1 MCVRF
6 DTALIVL
13 LLKDD
18 MSTTETPTGTLDELP
33 ESIENTLK
41 TLDIK
46 INHVRFAVKSDV
58 VSAGTFGDEWFV
70 LTDAAIFTVT
80 GEGEV
85 IHYIPYQSI
94 FGIRAE
100 MVVDAGL
107 LVLETQEGTVDL
119 IRYSNGCAAKFGF
132 VARFMGDEIAF
143 RDGERDEEPIWDY
156 RVEDHSCKTCGLLLA
171 DEYSPCP
178 SCTKKHRV
186 MLRIVSYMQPYKG
199 RAILF
204 TFIVIVGTLIVL
216 IPPYFSRILV
226 DDILLLNIDNIQ
238 TTEGDITWLGNIFR
252 SIQPVTIA
260 LSIAVGALLTTHII
274 STLLMILHS
283 RLTAWLTLRIAAN
296 IREHVYE
303 HLHNLSIRFFDK
315 RTTGTVIS
323 HITEDSERLQD
334 FMLEGLSFLARDVFQ
349 VFGIGVILFLM
360 NWQLAFFVLIPIP
373 LIVVGGGWFWR
384 KVRSLWHRAWRRR
397 SKLFD
402 VVNDSVSGIRVVRA
416 FGQQISEVSRF
427 GEANID
433 ARDFETKAEMVW
445 ATYYPPLMFAINL
458 GSLIVWYVGGFN
470 VLGGSMTFGTLI
482 MFNTYLAI
490 FYGPLRYISPL
501 INWASR
507 SMTAAERLFEVIDSQ
522 PEQYD
527 DGNLIAMPNIIGEV
541 KFHNMTFG
549 YDTHK
554 PVLKDINLHVK
565 PGEMIGLVGHSG
577 AGKSTLI
584 NLICRFY
591 TPDSGRLEIDGEDIK
606 QINLKDLRR
615 QIGVVLQEPYL
626 FSGTIAENIA
636 YANPNAT
643 MEDIITAAKAA
654 NAHEFIIKFPDG
666 YDAEV
671 GERGGSLSGGERQ
684 RISIARAILH
694 NPRILILDEA
704 TSSVDV
710 ETEKKIQQAIDR
722 LVQNRTTFAIAHR
735 LSTLRN
741 ADKLF
746 VIEKG
751 RGVECGSHE
760 ELMEKKGIY
769 YKLVETQREAANV
782 RAETQIV
789 ER

>member
-1 MCVRF
+1 MP
-6 DTALIVL
+6 TA
-13 LLKDD
+13 D
-18 MSTTETPTGTLDELP
+18 TPTGTLDELP
-33 ESIENTLK
+33 KSIEETLK
-41 TLDIK
+41 TLDIQFNE
-46 INHVRFAVKSDV
+46 IRFSVKSDV
-58 VSAGTFGDEWFV
+58 ISTGTFGEEWFV

-85 IHYIPYQSI
+85 IHYIPYQTV

-132 VARFMGDEIAF
+132 VARFLGDEIAF
-143 RDGERDEEPIWDY
+143 RDGERDEAPIWDY
-156 RVEDHSCKTCGLLLA
+156 KIEDHSCKSCGLPLA
-171 DEYSPCP
+171 DEYAPCP
-178 SCTKKHRV
+178 ACTKKHRV
-186 MLRIVSYMQPYKG
+186 MLRIMSYMRPYKG

-204 TFIVIVGTLIVL
+204 ILIVIVGTLITL

-226 DDILLLNIDNIQ
+226 DDILLLNDANI
-238 TTEGDITWLGNIFR
+238 TTTDGETTWLGNIFR
-252 SIQPVTIA
+252 TIQPVTIA
-260 LSIAVGALLTTHII
+260 LSIAVGALLTSHIL

-303 HLHNLSIRFFDK
+303 HLHDLSIRFFDK

-334 FMLEGLSFLARDVFQ
+334 FMLEGLSFLGRDLFQ
-349 VFGIGVILFLM
+349 LFGIGVMLFLM

-373 LIVVGGGWFWR
+373 LIIVGGGWFWR

-416 FGQQISEVSRF
+416 FGQQNSEVSRF

-433 ARDFETKAEMVW
+433 TRDFETKAEMVW
-445 ATYYPPLMFAINL
+445 ATYYPPLMFAVNL
-458 GSLIVWYVGGFN
+458 GSLIVWFVGGFN
-470 VLGGSMTFGTLI
+470 VLGGSMTLGTLI
-482 MFNTYLAI
+482 MFNAYLVM

-522 PEQYD
+522 PEQHD
-527 DGNLIAMPNIIGEV
+527 DGNLIALPNIIGEV

-549 YDTHK
+549 YDSHK

-654 NAHEFIIKFPDG
+654 NAHDFIVRFPDG

-741 ADKLF
+741 ADRLF

-751 RGVECGSHE
+751 KGVECGSHE

-782 RAETQIV
+782 RAEAQIV

>member
-1 MCVRF
+1 
-6 DTALIVL
+6 
-13 LLKDD
+13 
-18 MSTTETPTGTLDELP
+18 MSTADTPTGTLDELP
-33 ESIENTLK
+33 ESIEQTLK
-41 TLDIK
+41 TLDIHFEK
-46 INHVRFAVKSDV
+46 IRFAVRSDV
-58 VSAGTFGDEWFV
+58 SHTGTFGEEWFV

-85 IHYIPYQSI
+85 LHYIPYESVL
-94 FGIRAE
+94 GIRAE
-100 MVVDAGL
+100 SVVDAGL
-107 LVLETQEGTVDL
+107 VVLETHEGTIDL
-119 IRYSNGCAAKFGF
+119 IRYSNSCAAKFGF
-132 VARFMGDEIAF
+132 VARFIGDEIEF
-143 RDGERDEEPIWDY
+143 RDGKRDEAPVWDY
-156 RVEDHSCKTCGLLLA
+156 KVEEHSCKTCGLLLA
-171 DEYSPCP
+171 DEFTPCP
-178 SCTKKHRV
+178 ACTKKHRV
-186 MLRIVSYMQPYKG
+186 MLRILSYLHPYRGK
-199 RAILF
+199 ALLF
-204 TFIVIVGTLIVL
+204 VLFVIIGTLIVL
-216 IPPYFSRILV
+216 FPPYFSRVLI
-226 DDILLLNIDNIQ
+226 DDILLLDDAAAPTPDGN
-238 TTEGDITWLGNIFR
+238 ITWLGNIFR
-252 SIQPVTIA
+252 SLQPA
-260 LSIAVGALLTTHII
+260 AFAMSIAISGLLVTYLIRVLFTV
-274 STLLMILHS
+274 LHS
-283 RLTAWLTLRIAAN
+283 RLSAWLTFRIAAN
-296 IREHVYE
+296 IRAHVYE
-303 HLHNLSIRFFDK
+303 QLHNLSIRFFDK

-334 FMLEGLSFLARDVFQ
+334 FLLEGLSFLSVQLFLF
-349 VFGIGVILFLM
+349 FGIGSMLFLM
-360 NWQLAFFVLIPIP
+360 NWKLACFILIPIP
-373 LIVVGGGWFWR
+373 IIILGAGWFWR

-416 FGQQISEVSRF
+416 FGQQTSEVSRF
-427 GEANID
+427 GGANID
-433 ARDFETKAEMVW
+433 ARDHETEAELIW
-445 ATYYPPLMFAINL
+445 ATYYPPLMFAVQF
-458 GSLIVWYVGGFN
+458 GSLIIWYVGGLD
-470 VLGGSMTFGTLI
+470 VLAGTMTLGTLMAFHAYLT
-482 MFNTYLAI
+482 MFYE
-490 FYGPLRYISPL
+490 PLRYVSPL

-522 PEQYD
+522 PEQTD
-527 DGNLIAMPNIIGEV
+527 DGNLKDMPNILGEV
-541 KFHNMTFG
+541 KFRNMTFG
-549 YDTHK
+549 YDSHK

-591 TPDSGRLEIDGEDIK
+591 TPDGGKLEIDGEDIK
-606 QINLKDLRR
+606 QINLRDLRR

-626 FSGTIAENIA
+626 FSGTIGENIA
-636 YANPNAT
+636 YANPDAS
-643 MEDIITAAKAA
+643 MEDIITAARAA
-654 NAHEFIIKFPDG
+654 NAHEFIVKFPDG
-666 YDAEV
+666 YDTEV

-741 ADKLF
+741 ADRLF

-751 RGVECGSHE
+751 KGVECGSHA

-782 RAETQIV
+782 RAEAQIL

>member
-1 MCVRF
+1 MA
-6 DTALIVL
+6 TSEI
-13 LLKDD
+13 
-18 MSTTETPTGTLDELP
+18 PTGTLDPISDLVE
-33 ESIENTLK
+33 ETLK
-41 TLDIK
+41 KLDIRPEQ
-46 INHVRFAVKSDV
+46 IRFAVQSDV
-58 VSAGTFGDEWFV
+58 SSTGSYGEEWFV

-80 GEGEV
+80 GTGEV
-85 IHYIPYQSI
+85 LHYIPYEKVL
-94 FGIRAE
+94 GIRAE
-100 MVVDAGL
+100 VVVDAGL
-107 LVLETQEGTVDL
+107 LVLETADGTVDL
-119 IRYSNGCAAKFGF
+119 IRYSNGYAPKFGF
-132 VARFMGDEIAF
+132 VARFIGDEIEF
-143 RDGERDEEPIWDY
+143 RNGKRDEAPIWDY
-156 RVEDHSCKTCGLLLA
+156 KPEEQSCKNCGLPLA
-171 DEYSPCP
+171 DEFTPCP
-178 SCTKKHRV
+178 ACTKKHKV
-186 MLRIVSYMQPYKG
+186 MLRILSYIKPYRG

-204 TFIVIVGTLIVL
+204 TIFIIIGTLISLV
-216 IPPYFSRILV
+216 PPYFSRILI
-226 DDILLLNIDNIQ
+226 DDILRLNELANAAPEASETQ
-238 TTEGDITWLGNIFR
+238 LGAFFR
-252 SIQPVTIA
+252 TIQPIALA
-260 LSIAVGALLTTHII
+260 LSIAVGMLLSMHVIRE
-274 STLLMILHS
+274 ILTIFQQ
-283 RLTAWLTLRIAAN
+283 RLAAWLTLRIAAN
-296 IREHVYE
+296 IRAHVYQ

-334 FMLEGLSFLARDVFQ
+334 FMLEGLSFLGVQIFLF
-349 VFGIGVILFLM
+349 FGIGSMLFLM
-360 NWQLAFFVLIPIP
+360 NWKLACFILIPIP
-373 LIVVGGGWFWR
+373 IIVFGAGWFWK

-416 FGQQISEVSRF
+416 FGQQRNEVNRF
-427 GEANID
+427 DTANVD
-433 ARDFETKAEMVW
+433 ARDYETHAELIW
-445 ATYYPPLMFAINL
+445 ATYYPPLMFAVQL
-458 GSLIVWYVGGFN
+458 GSLIVWYVGGLD
-470 VLGGSMTFGTLI
+470 VLTGAMSLGTL
-482 MFNTYLAI
+482 MSFHGYLAM
-490 FYGPLRYISPL
+490 FYQPLRYISPL

-522 PEQYD
+522 PEQMD
-527 DGNLIAMPNIIGEV
+527 DGNLKTMPNITGEV

-549 YDTHK
+549 YDSHK
-554 PVLKDINLHVK
+554 PVLRDINLHVK

-606 QINLKDLRR
+606 QIDLKDLRR

-636 YANPNAT
+636 YAHPDAT

-654 NAHEFIIKFPDG
+654 NAHEFIVKFPDG

-671 GERGGSLSGGERQ
+671 GERGGRLSGGERQ

-741 ADKLF
+741 ADRLF

-751 RGVECGSHE
+751 KGVECGSHE

-769 YKLVETQREAANV
+769 YKLVETQREAANI
-782 RAETQIV
+782 RAESQAV

>member
-1 MCVRF
+1 MA
-6 DTALIVL
+6 TA
-13 LLKDD
+13 
-18 MSTTETPTGTLDELP
+18 ETPTGTLDTLP
-33 ESIENTLK
+33 DSLEK
-41 TLDIK
+41 TLQRLNVPTEQI
-46 INHVRFAVKSDV
+46 RFAVQSDIN
-58 VSAGTFGDEWFV
+58 SSGSYGEEWFV

-80 GEGEV
+80 DEGEV
-85 IHYIPYQSI
+85 LHYIPYTSVL
-94 FGIRAE
+94 GIRAE
-100 MVVDAGL
+100 VVVDAGL

-132 VARFMGDEIAF
+132 VARFIGDEIEF
-143 RDGERDEEPIWDY
+143 RDGKRDEAPIWDY
-156 RVEDHSCKTCGLLLA
+156 KPEEHSCKSCGLLLP
-171 DEYSPCP
+171 EEFSPCP
-178 SCTKKHRV
+178 ACTKKHKV
-186 MLRIVSYMQPYKG
+186 MLRILSYIQPYRG

-204 TFIVIVGTLIVL
+204 IALIIVGTLISLV
-216 IPPYFSRILV
+216 PQYFNRILI
-226 DDILLLNIDNIQ
+226 DDILQLNNLIAPPADTQ
-238 TTEGDITWLGNIFR
+238 LTWLSELFR
-252 SIQPVTIA
+252 RIQPTTVA
-260 LSIAVGALLTTHII
+260 LSVAVG
-274 STLLMILHS
+274 TLLAALVISSIFSIFHG
-283 RLTAWLTLRIAAN
+283 RLAAWLTFRISAN
-296 IREHVYE
+296 IRSHVYQ

-334 FMLEGLSFLARDVFQ
+334 FMLEGLSFLAVQVFLF
-349 VFGIGVILFLM
+349 FGIGSVLFWI
-360 NWQLAFFVLIPIP
+360 NWRLACFILIPIP
-373 LIVVGGGWFWR
+373 IIVFGAGWFWR

-416 FGQQISEVSRF
+416 FGRQKGEVNRF
-427 GEANID
+427 SDANID
-433 ARDFETKAEMVW
+433 ARDYETNAELIW
-445 ATYYPPLMFAINL
+445 ATYYPPLMAAIQL
-458 GSLIVWYVGGFN
+458 GSLIVWYVGGLD
-470 VLGGSMTFGTLI
+470 VLVGTMSLGDLMTFHA
-482 MFNTYLAI
+482 YLMR
-490 FYGPLRYISPL
+490 FYEPMRYISPL

-522 PEQYD
+522 PEQLD
-527 DGNLIAMPNIIGEV
+527 DGSLKAMPTITGEV
-541 KFHNMTFG
+541 KFHNVTFG
-549 YDTHK
+549 YDSHK
-554 PVLKDINLHVK
+554 PVLRDINLHVQ

-591 TPDSGRLEIDGEDIK
+591 TPDSGQLEIDGEDIR
-606 QINLKDLRR
+606 QINLKDLRQ
-615 QIGVVLQEPYL
+615 QIGVVLQDPYL

-636 YANPNAT
+636 YAHPDAS
-643 MEDIITAAKAA
+643 MEDIIAAAKAA
-654 NAHEFIIKFPDG
+654 NAHEFIVKFPDG
-666 YDAEV
+666 YDTEV

-684 RISIARAILH
+684 RVSIARAILH

-741 ADKLF
+741 ADRLF

-751 RGVECGSHE
+751 KGVECGSHE
-760 ELMEKKGIY
+760 ELMETQGIY

-782 RAETQIV
+782 RAQAQAV

>member
-1 MCVRF
+1 
-6 DTALIVL
+6 
-13 LLKDD
+13 
-18 MSTTETPTGTLDELP
+18 MSTADTPTGTLDELP
-33 ESIENTLK
+33 KSIEDTLK
-41 TLDIK
+41 TLDIEFK
-46 INHVRFAVKSDV
+46 EIRFAVQSDI
-58 VSAGTFGDEWFV
+58 SSTGSYGEEWFV
-70 LTDAAIFTVT
+70 LTDVAIFTVT
-80 GEGEV
+80 GAGEV
-85 IHYIPYQSI
+85 LHYIPYKSVL
-94 FGIRAE
+94 GIRAE
-100 MVVDAGL
+100 TVVDAGL
-107 LVLETQEGTVDL
+107 VVLETQEGTVDL

-132 VARFMGDEIAF
+132 VARFIGDEIEF
-143 RDGERDEEPIWDY
+143 RDGNRDEPPIWDY
-156 RVEDHSCKTCGLLLA
+156 KVEEHSCKSCGLPLA

-178 SCTKKHRV
+178 ACTKKHRV
-186 MLRIVSYMQPYKG
+186 MLRILTYIRPYLG
-199 RAILF
+199 RALLYILF
-204 TFIVIVGTLIVL
+204 VIVGTLISL
-216 IPPYFSRILV
+216 ITPYFSGILI
-226 DDILLLNIDNIQ
+226 DDILLLNDATTPTPDEQ
-238 TTEGDITWLGNIFR
+238 TTWLGNTFR
-252 SIQPVTIA
+252 AIQPVA
-260 LSIAVGALLTTHII
+260 LALTIAVGALLVTQII
-274 STLLMILHS
+274 SILFNIIQS
-283 RLTAWLTLRIAAN
+283 RLAAWLTFRIAAN
-296 IREHVYE
+296 IRAHVYD

-334 FMLEGLSFLARDVFQ
+334 FLLEGMSFLSVQLFMF
-349 VFGIGVILFLM
+349 FGIGTVLFFL
-360 NWQLAFFVLIPIP
+360 NWQLACFILIPIP
-373 LIVVGGGWFWR
+373 LIIFGAGWFWR

-416 FGQQISEVSRF
+416 FGQQRSEVNRF
-427 GEANID
+427 GSANID
-433 ARDFETKAEMVW
+433 TRDYETKAEMVW
-445 ATYYPPLMFAINL
+445 ATYYPPLMFTVQF
-458 GSLIVWYVGGFN
+458 GTLIVWYVGGLD
-470 VLGGSMTFGTLI
+470 VIGGTMTLGTLM
-482 MFNTYLAI
+482 MFHIYLAM
-490 FYGPLRYISPL
+490 FYEPLRYVSPL

-522 PEQYD
+522 PEQFD
-527 DGNLIAMPNIIGEV
+527 DGNLKAIPNIVGEV

-549 YDTHK
+549 YDAHK
-554 PVLKDINLHVK
+554 PVLRDINLHVK

-591 TPDSGRLEIDGEDIK
+591 TPDAGRLEIDGEDIK

-626 FSGTIAENIA
+626 FSGTIAENIS
-636 YANPNAT
+636 YANPDAA
-643 MEDIITAAKAA
+643 MEEIITAAKAA

-666 YDAEV
+666 YDTEV

-741 ADKLF
+741 ADRLF

-760 ELMEKKGIY
+760 ELMEEKGIY

-782 RAETQIV
+782 RADAQIV

>member
-1 MCVRF
+1 MA
-6 DTALIVL
+6 TA
-13 LLKDD
+13 
-18 MSTTETPTGTLDELP
+18 ETPTGTLDALP
-33 ESIENTLK
+33 GSLEETLQRLNVP
-41 TLDIK
+41 TEQI
-46 INHVRFAVKSDV
+46 RFAVQSDI
-58 VSAGTFGDEWFV
+58 SSTGSYGEEWFV

-85 IHYIPYQSI
+85 LHYIPYKSVL
-94 FGIRAE
+94 GIRAE
-100 MVVDAGL
+100 VVVDAGL

-132 VARFMGDEIAF
+132 VARFIGDEIEF
-143 RDGERDEEPIWDY
+143 RDGKRDEAPIWDY
-156 RVEDHSCKTCGLLLA
+156 KSEDHSCKNCGLLLP
-171 DEYSPCP
+171 DEFSPCP
-178 SCTKKHRV
+178 ACTKKHKV
-186 MLRIVSYMQPYKG
+186 MLRILSYIRPYRG

-204 TFIVIVGTLIVL
+204 IAFIIVGTLISLV
-216 IPPYFSRILV
+216 PPYFNRILI
-226 DDILLLNIDNIQ
+226 DDILQLNNLVAPPAD
-238 TTEGDITWLGNIFR
+238 TRLTWLGELFR
-252 SIQPVTIA
+252 RIQPATTA
-260 LSIAVGALLTTHII
+260 LSIAIG
-274 STLLMILHS
+274 TLLAAQVIS
-283 RLTAWLTLRIAAN
+283 AIFSIFQGRLAAWLTFRISAN
-296 IREHVYE
+296 IRSHVYQ

-334 FMLEGLSFLARDVFQ
+334 FMLEGLSFLAVQVFLF
-349 VFGIGVILFLM
+349 FGIGSVLFWI
-360 NWQLAFFVLIPIP
+360 NWKLACFILIPIP
-373 LIVVGGGWFWR
+373 IIVFGAGWFWK
-384 KVRSLWHRAWRRR
+384 KVRSLWHRAYRRR

-416 FGQQISEVSRF
+416 FGQQKDEVNRF
-427 GEANID
+427 GNANID
-433 ARDFETKAEMVW
+433 ARDYETHAEMIW
-445 ATYYPPLMFAINL
+445 ATYYPPLMSAVQL
-458 GSLIVWYVGGFN
+458 GSLIVWYIGGLN
-470 VLGGSMTFGTLI
+470 VLSGTMSLGDLMTFLA
-482 MFNTYLAI
+482 YLMR
-490 FYGPLRYISPL
+490 FYEPMRYISPL

-522 PEQYD
+522 PEQLD
-527 DGNLIAMPNIIGEV
+527 DGSLKALPNIAGEV

-549 YDTHK
+549 YESHK
-554 PVLKDINLHVK
+554 PVLKDINLHVQ

-591 TPDSGRLEIDGEDIK
+591 TPDSGQLEIDGEDIR
-606 QINLKDLRR
+606 QINLKDLRQ
-615 QIGVVLQEPYL
+615 QIGVVLQDPYL

-636 YANPNAT
+636 YAHPDAS
-643 MEDIITAAKAA
+643 MEDIIAAAKAA
-654 NAHEFIIKFPDG
+654 NAHEFIVKFPDG
-666 YDAEV
+666 YDTEV

-741 ADKLF
+741 ADRLF

-751 RGVECGSHE
+751 KGVECGSHE
-760 ELMEKKGIY
+760 ELMGKKGIY

-782 RAETQIV
+782 RAQAV

>member
-1 MCVRF
+1 MA
-6 DTALIVL
+6 TA
-13 LLKDD
+13 
-18 MSTTETPTGTLDELP
+18 ETPRGTLDALP
-33 ESIENTLK
+33 DSLKQTLQS
-41 TLDIK
+41 LNIPLGQ
-46 INHVRFAVKSDV
+46 IRFAVQSDI
-58 VSAGTFGDEWFV
+58 SSSGSYGEEWFV

-85 IHYIPYQSI
+85 LHYIPYKSVLSI
-94 FGIRAE
+94 YAE
-100 MVVDAGL
+100 VVVDAGL
-107 LVLETQEGTVDL
+107 LVLETEAGTVDL

-132 VARFMGDEIAF
+132 VARFIGDEIEF
-143 RDGERDEEPIWDY
+143 RDGKRDEAPIWDY
-156 RVEDHSCKTCGLLLA
+156 KSEEHSCKSCGLLLP
-171 DEYSPCP
+171 DEFSPCP
-178 SCTKKHRV
+178 ACSKKHKV
-186 MLRIVSYMQPYKG
+186 MLRILSYIRPYRG
-199 RAILF
+199 RAILYTIF
-204 TFIVIVGTLIVL
+204 LIVGTLITLV
-216 IPPYFSRILV
+216 PPYFSRILV
-226 DDILLLNIDNIQ
+226 DDILRLN
-238 TTEGDITWLGNIFR
+238 EITNAAPEASGTRLGEIFR
-252 SIQPVTIA
+252 AIQPATVA
-260 LSIAVGALLTTHII
+260 LSVAVGSLLVVYII
-274 STLLMILHS
+274 REIFTIFQQ
-283 RLTAWLTLRIAAN
+283 RLGAWLTFRIAAN
-296 IREHVYE
+296 IRAHVYQ

-334 FMLEGLSFLARDVFQ
+334 FMLEGLSFLSVQLLLF
-349 VFGIGVILFLM
+349 FGIGSVLFLM
-360 NWQLAFFVLIPIP
+360 NWRLACFILIPIP
-373 LIVVGGGWFWR
+373 LIVLGAGWFWK
-384 KVRSLWHRAWRRR
+384 KVRSLWHRAYRRR

-416 FGQQISEVSRF
+416 FGQQRDEVNRF
-427 GEANID
+427 GNANID
-433 ARDFETKAEMVW
+433 ARDYETHAEMIW
-445 ATYYPPLMFAINL
+445 ATYYPPLMFAVQL
-458 GSLIVWYVGGFN
+458 GTLIVWYVGGLD
-470 VLGGSMTFGTLI
+470 VIAGPMSLGTL
-482 MFNTYLAI
+482 FAFHAYLAM
-490 FYGPLRYISPL
+490 FYQPLRYVSPL

-522 PEQYD
+522 PEQLD
-527 DGNLIAMPNIIGEV
+527 DGSLKAMPNITGEV

-549 YDTHK
+549 YESHK
-554 PVLKDINLHVK
+554 PVLKDINLHVQ

-606 QINLKDLRR
+606 QIDLKDLRR
-615 QIGVVLQEPYL
+615 QIGVVLQDPYL
-626 FSGTIAENIA
+626 FSGSIAENIA
-636 YANPNAT
+636 YAHPDAA
-643 MEDIITAAKAA
+643 MVDIIAAAKAA
-654 NAHEFIIKFPDG
+654 NAHEFIVKFPDG
-666 YDAEV
+666 YDTEV

-741 ADKLF
+741 ADRLF

-751 RGVECGSHE
+751 KGVECGSHE
-760 ELMEKKGIY
+760 ELMAQKGIY

-782 RAETQIV
+782 RAQAQAV

>member
-1 MCVRF
+1 
-6 DTALIVL
+6 
-13 LLKDD
+13 
-18 MSTTETPTGTLDELP
+18 MSTADTPTGTLDELP
-33 ESIENTLK
+33 KSIEDTLK
-41 TLDIK
+41 TLDIEFK
-46 INHVRFAVKSDV
+46 EIRFAVQSDI
-58 VSAGTFGDEWFV
+58 SSTGSYGEEWFV
-70 LTDAAIFTVT
+70 LTDVAIFTVT
-80 GEGEV
+80 GAGEV
-85 IHYIPYQSI
+85 LHYIPYKSVL
-94 FGIRAE
+94 GIRAE
-100 MVVDAGL
+100 TVVDAGL
-107 LVLETQEGTVDL
+107 VVLETEEGTVDL

-132 VARFMGDEIAF
+132 VARFIGDEIEF
-143 RDGERDEEPIWDY
+143 RDGNRDEPPIWDY
-156 RVEDHSCKTCGLLLA
+156 KVEEHSCKSCGLPLA

-178 SCTKKHRV
+178 ACTKKHRV
-186 MLRIVSYMQPYKG
+186 MLRILTYIRPYLG
-199 RAILF
+199 RALLYILF
-204 TFIVIVGTLIVL
+204 VIVGTLISL
-216 IPPYFSRILV
+216 ITPYFSGILI
-226 DDILLLNIDNIQ
+226 DDILLLNDATTPTPDDQ
-238 TTEGDITWLGNIFR
+238 TTWLGNTFR
-252 SIQPVTIA
+252 AIHPVA
-260 LSIAVGALLTTHII
+260 LALTIAVGALLVTQII
-274 STLLMILHS
+274 SILFNIIQS
-283 RLTAWLTLRIAAN
+283 RLAAWLTFRIAAN
-296 IREHVYE
+296 IRAHVYD

-334 FMLEGLSFLARDVFQ
+334 FLLEGMSFLSVQLFMF
-349 VFGIGVILFLM
+349 FGIGTVLFFL
-360 NWQLAFFVLIPIP
+360 NWQLACFILIPIP
-373 LIVVGGGWFWR
+373 LIVFGAGWFWR

-416 FGQQISEVSRF
+416 FGQQRSEVNRF
-427 GEANID
+427 GSANID
-433 ARDFETKAEMVW
+433 TRDYETKAEMVW
-445 ATYYPPLMFAINL
+445 ATYYPPLMFTVQF
-458 GSLIVWYVGGFN
+458 GTLIVWYVGGLD
-470 VLGGSMTFGTLI
+470 VIGGTMTLGTLM
-482 MFNTYLAI
+482 MFHIYLAM
-490 FYGPLRYISPL
+490 FYEPLRYVSPL

-522 PEQYD
+522 PEQFD
-527 DGNLIAMPNIIGEV
+527 DGNLKAIPNIVGEV

-549 YDTHK
+549 YDAHK
-554 PVLKDINLHVK
+554 PVLRDINLHVK

-591 TPDSGRLEIDGEDIK
+591 TPDAGRLEIDGEDIK

-626 FSGTIAENIA
+626 FSGTIAENIS
-636 YANPNAT
+636 YANPDAA
-643 MEDIITAAKAA
+643 MEEIITAAKAA

-666 YDAEV
+666 YDTEV

-741 ADKLF
+741 ADRLF

-760 ELMEKKGIY
+760 ELMEEKGIY
-769 YKLVETQREAANV
+769 YKLVETQKEAANV
-782 RAETQIV
+782 RADAQIV

>member
-1 MCVRF
+1 
-6 DTALIVL
+6 
-13 LLKDD
+13 
-18 MSTTETPTGTLDELP
+18 MSTADTPTGTLDELP
-33 ESIENTLK
+33 ESIEATLK
-41 TLDIK
+41 TLDIQFEE
-46 INHVRFAVKSDV
+46 VRFAVRSDV
-58 VSAGTFGDEWFV
+58 NSTGSYGEEWFV
-70 LTDAAIFTVT
+70 LTDAAIFTVA

-85 IHYIPYQSI
+85 LHYVPYQSVL
-94 FGIRAE
+94 GIRAE
-100 MVVDAGL
+100 TVVDAGL
-107 LVLETQEGTVDL
+107 LVLETREGTVDL

-132 VARFMGDEIAF
+132 VARFIGDEIEF
-143 RDGERDEEPIWDY
+143 REGNRDEPPIWDY
-156 RVEDHSCKTCGLLLA
+156 KVEEHSCKTCELPLA

-178 SCTKKHRV
+178 ACTKKHRV
-186 MLRIVSYMQPYKG
+186 MLRVLTYIQPYRG
-199 RAILF
+199 RVLLYILF
-204 TFIVIVGTLIVL
+204 VIVGTLITL
-216 IPPYFSRILV
+216 ITPYFSGILI
-226 DDILLLNIDNIQ
+226 DDILLLNDATTPTPDDQ
-238 TTEGDITWLGNIFR
+238 TTWLGNIFR
-252 SIQPVTIA
+252 AIQPAA
-260 LSIAVGALLTTHII
+260 LALTIAVG
-274 STLLMILHS
+274 TLLVTQVISILFNILQS
-283 RLTAWLTLRIAAN
+283 RLAAWLTFRIAAN
-296 IREHVYE
+296 IRAHVYE

-334 FMLEGLSFLARDVFQ
+334 FLLEGMSFLSVQLFMF
-349 VFGIGVILFLM
+349 FGIGTVLFFL
-360 NWQLAFFVLIPIP
+360 NWQLACFILIPIP
-373 LIVVGGGWFWR
+373 LIIFGAGWFWR

-416 FGQQISEVSRF
+416 FGQQRGEVNRF
-427 GEANID
+427 GSANID
-433 ARDFETKAEMVW
+433 TRDYETKAELIW
-445 ATYYPPLMFAINL
+445 ATYYPPLMFTVQF
-458 GSLIVWYVGGFN
+458 GTLIVWYVGGLD
-470 VLGGSMTFGTLI
+470 VIGGTMTLGTLM
-482 MFNTYLAI
+482 MFHIYLAM
-490 FYGPLRYISPL
+490 FYEPLRYVSPL

-522 PEQYD
+522 PEQFD
-527 DGNLIAMPNIIGEV
+527 DGNLKAMPNIVGEV

-549 YDTHK
+549 YDAHK
-554 PVLKDINLHVK
+554 PVLRDINLHVK

-591 TPDSGRLEIDGEDIK
+591 TPDAGRLEIDGEDIK

-626 FSGTIAENIA
+626 FSGTIAENIS
-636 YANPNAT
+636 YANPDAS
-643 MEDIITAAKAA
+643 MEQIITASKAA

-666 YDAEV
+666 YDTEV

-694 NPRILILDEA
+694 NPCILILDEA

-741 ADKLF
+741 ADRLF

-751 RGVECGSHE
+751 KGVECGSHE

-769 YKLVETQREAANV
+769 YKLVETQRESANV
-782 RAETQIV
+782 RAEAQIV